1 MKKQSHWDKH
11 AAQWQLLESPL
22 RPNRQDVAYY
32 EWAARQ
38 AHDSSGGERS
48 KALLLGVTPEIA
60 SMHWPP
66 ETRLLAVDCCKEM
79 VRDVWPLHG
88 RHDALAVCG
97 DWFSLPAFSGKMEF
111 VVGDGCFTLVDYP
124 KGYLKL
130 ASSIH
135 AALSKGG
142 RVVLRFFV
150 RPEVREDIKDIALDL
165 ENERIG
171 SFHAFK
177 WRLAMALHSDDLAE
191 GVILADVWQ
200 CWHDL
205 FSEKNEVFRRLG
217 WSEQVLATINNYQGV
232 RTRYTFPT
240 LEEIRL
246 LFNQLFEEEDCH
258 FAEYELADRCPIMI
272 FSAK

>member
-88 RHDALAVCG
+88 QQDALAVCG

-177 WRLAMALHSDDLAE
+177 CTVMTWQRVSSSPMSGSAGMISFLKRMRCF
-191 GVILADVWQ
+191 VVWVGQ
-200 CWHDL
+200 SRFWPL
-205 FSEKNEVFRRLG
+205 LTIIRESERDIP
-217 WSEQVLATINNYQGV
+217 S
-232 RTRYTFPT
+232 
-240 LEEIRL
+240 RL
-246 LFNQLFEEEDCH
+246 LKRFVCCLINSFGKRIVTSQNMNWLT
-258 FAEYELADRCPIMI
+258 AAR
-272 FSAK
+272 S